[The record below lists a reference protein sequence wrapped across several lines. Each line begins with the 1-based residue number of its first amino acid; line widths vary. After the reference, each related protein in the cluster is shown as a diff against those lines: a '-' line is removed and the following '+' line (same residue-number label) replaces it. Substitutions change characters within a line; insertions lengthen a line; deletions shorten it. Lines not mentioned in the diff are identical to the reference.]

1 MLELVPKPLAIV
13 CHDAGAANIIY
24 SWIES
29 CVQVS
34 PGLANSIRI
43 YSRGP
48 AKNLIDNFVIN
59 QVERCAS
66 LEDAMKN
73 AQTLL
78 AGTGWAT
85 SLELQALDRA
95 KKLGIR
101 VISVIDHWIN
111 YSDRFHIDGWQINP
125 VEIWVTDKYAKSI
138 AEEIFPE
145 VKVEQMPNLYL
156 TRTIARINAL
166 SQSNSSTLRILYVLE
181 PIRKSWA
188 KGREDGE
195 FDALDYFF
203 LHMDEL
209 FHHPVEEVR
218 LRPHPSDPPGK
229 YDRWLVRPAV
239 FRLSLDVRPELE
251 HSIAWADVVV
261 GCQTMAMAV
270 ALESGKR
277 VICSMPPWAPS
288 CALPHEGIE
297 KMALKFLDIKPSGK
311 FNTSN

>member
-1 MLELVPKPLAIV
+1 MLELVHKPLAVV

-34 PGLANSIRI
+34 PGLASSIRI
-43 YSRGP
+43 YCCGP
-48 AKNLIDNFVIN
+48 AKYLIDNFVIN
-59 QVERCAS
+59 QVERCSS
-66 LEDAMKN
+66 LEVAMEN

-85 SLELQALDRA
+85 SLELQALDHA

-101 VISVIDHWIN
+101 AISVIDHWIN
-111 YSDRFHIDGWQINP
+111 YSDRFHIDEWQIDP
-125 VEIWVTDKYAKSI
+125 VEIWVTDKYAKNI
-138 AEEIFPE
+138 AEKTFPE
-145 VKVEQMPNLYL
+145 AKIEQMPNLYFS
-156 TRTIARINAL
+156 RTIARINAL
-166 SQSNSSTLRILYVLE
+166 SHSNSSTLKVLYVLE

-195 FDALDYFF
+195 FDALEYFF
-203 LHMDEL
+203 SHMDEL
-209 FHHPVEEVR
+209 FHRPVEEVR

-229 YDRWLVRPAV
+229 YDRWLVRHGA
-239 FRLSLDVRPELE
+239 FRITLDVRSELE
-251 HSIAWADVVV
+251 NSIAWADVVV

-288 CALPHEGIE
+288 CALPHDGIE
-297 KMALKFLDIKPSGK
+297 KMALKFLDKESSVK
-311 FNTSN
+311 LNTSN

>member
-1 MLELVPKPLAIV
+1 MLELVHKPLAVV
-13 CHDAGAANIIY
+13 CHDAGSANIIY

-34 PGLANSIRI
+34 PGLVNSIRI
-43 YSRGP
+43 YSSGP
-48 AKNLIDNFVIN
+48 AKNLIENFDIN
-59 QVERCAS
+59 QVERCSS
-66 LEDAMKN
+66 LEDAMEN

-85 SLELQALDRA
+85 SLELQALDQA

-101 VISVIDHWIN
+101 AISVIDHWIN
-111 YSDRFHIDGWQINP
+111 YSDRFHIDEWQIDP
-125 VEIWVTDKYAKSI
+125 VEIWVTDKYAKNI
-138 AEEIFPE
+138 AEKTFPE
-145 VKVEQMPNLYL
+145 AKIEQMPNLYFS
-156 TRTIARINAL
+156 RTIARINAL
-166 SQSNSSTLRILYVLE
+166 SQSNSSTLKVLYVLE

-195 FDALDYFF
+195 FDALEYFF
-203 LHMDEL
+203 SNMDEL
-209 FHHPVEEVR
+209 FHRPVEEVR

-229 YDRWLVRPAV
+229 YDRWLVRPAA

-261 GCQTMAMAV
+261 GCQTMAMVV

-277 VICSMPPWAPS
+277 VICSMPPWAPP
-288 CALPHEGIE
+288 CALPHEEIE
-297 KMALKFLDIKPSGK
+297 KLALKFSDTKRPRLIETR
-311 FNTSN
+311 N